1 LKGNAMNAS
10 RTAHAVKRQNAS
22 ADRVKSAVIALG
34 LVGVALQMGCTSG
47 GALFP
52 NDHRLLPA
60 AKDVAASMRPAD
72 PRELSKMALEAFYV
86 QPGDV
91 LLIEVT
97 DLEADFRLPADQT
110 VMVDGTID
118 LAEYGRIV
126 VAGMTIEQIE
136 VAVTAAVQAIHP
148 NESIKPINVRL
159 NVAESAVYY
168 VLGEVNAPG
177 SYPLIGRETVLD
189 GIVTAGGLSDRASE
203 CQVILSRPT
212 PPGSCRIVLPV
223 CYDRIVQLGDTTTNY
238 QLRPGDRIYV
248 GTRTFCESV
257 QFWKSGCDRC
267 PDGAC
272 PCPHSLTPAVSPFPV
287 DGLPL
292 RVSPEPVHLPA
303 DVENVPALMPEPEL
317 PTSAHFP
324 GAPSLAKRRFSLP
337 LSR

>member
-1 LKGNAMNAS
+1 MSVQRGCRRRNATHLYAGWIGLAV
-10 RTAHAVKRQNAS
+10 TAAV
-22 ADRVKSAVIALG
+22 
-34 LVGVALQMGCTSG
+34 LQVGCTSG
-47 GALFP
+47 GGSALFP

-60 AKDVAASMRPAD
+60 AKDVAAATRPSD
-72 PRELSKMALEAFYV
+72 PRELSKLVLEAFYV

-91 LLIEVT
+91 LLLEVT
-97 DLEADFRLPADQT
+97 DLESDVRLPADQT

-118 LAEYGRIV
+118 LGEYGRIV

-136 VAVTAAVQAIHP
+136 VAATTAVQALHAD
-148 NESIKPINVRL
+148 ETIKPINVRL
-159 NVAESAVYY
+159 SSAESALYY

-238 QLRPGDRIYV
+238 QLRPGDRIFV
-248 GTRTFCESV
+248 GTRTLCESIR
-257 QFWKSGCDRC
+257 FWNQGCNNC

-272 PCPHSLTPAVSPFPV
+272 PCRSTMTPAASPFLV
-287 DGLPL
+287 EQIPL
-292 RVSPEPVHLPA
+292 NTVEPIVPPPAEGPSPSSLPA
-303 DVENVPALMPEPEL
+303 PTPSEANEPI
-317 PTSAHFP
+317 SA
-324 GAPSLAKRRFSLP
+324 SLHSQVKRSGRIQSLV
-337 LSR
+337 R

>member
-1 LKGNAMNAS
+1 MTARFQPSTVFLQRIKRVNAAWLA
-10 RTAHAVKRQNAS
+10 TFP
-22 ADRVKSAVIALG
+22 ILAL
-34 LVGVALQMGCTSG
+34 VGCTSG
-47 GALFP
+47 GGNALFP

-60 AKDVAASMRPAD
+60 AKDVAASMRPSD

-91 LLIEVT
+91 LLLEVI
-97 DLEADFRLPADQT
+97 DLESDIRLPADQT

-118 LAEYGRIV
+118 LGEYGRIV
-126 VAGMTIEQIE
+126 VAGMTVEQIE
-136 VAVTAAVQAIHP
+136 VAVTAAVQSLHRDVT
-148 NESIKPINVRL
+148 IKPINVRL

-223 CYDRIVQLGDTTTNY
+223 CYDRVVQLGDTTTNY

-248 GTRTFCESV
+248 GTRTFCEAV
-257 QFWKSGCDRC
+257 KFWKTGCDRC
-267 PDGAC
+267 PAGAC
-272 PCPHSLTPAVSPFPV
+272 PCRGSLTPAVSPYPV
-287 DGLPL
+287 NEET
-292 RVSPEPVHLPA
+292 VEIVPESIVPPA
-303 DVENVPALMPEPEL
+303 RSEEAPAPMPTPEL
-317 PTSAHFP
+317 PTSRSDSAD
-324 GAPSLAKRRFSLP
+324 PSLAKRKIGM
-337 LSR
+337 